1 VIFNL
6 VWENVRFRPVRT
18 LLSIMLIAVPVTL
31 ILTLVGISR
40 GFLEDSQKRSE
51 GVGADI
57 LFRPPGSS
65 IMTFSGAPLSDKF
78 VDQLAKEPHVAAST
92 GVVMQLLGGAF
103 DSITGIDP
111 EGFTRLAGPFTY
123 LQGHGLEKPDDILID
138 QYYADQRR
146 VRAGEKLRV
155 LNQDWNV
162 AGIVEPGKLAH
173 LFVRI
178 GVLQGLVGATGKVS
192 QIYLKLDDPR
202 NTQMVMDQLKKK
214 YEGYP
219 TYSMKDLASYYSVS
233 NIPLL
238 QGFINAV
245 MGIGIVIGFA
255 VVSLSMYMAVLQR
268 TREIGI
274 LKSLGASRGFVMS
287 MILAEAFA
295 LGLGGTIMGII
306 FSFGTRWMMHTVM
319 PASLPQAIV
328 PSWWPVAGL
337 IAMGAA
343 LLGALYPGML
353 AVRQDPIE
361 ALAYE

>member
-202 NTQMVMDQLKKK
+202 NTQTVMDQLKKK

-353 AVRQDPIE
+353 AVRRDPIE